1 MGIRHMKFW
10 EAYLRATSA
19 VLCSLLLTSAMAMGQ
34 SLGVDAPKA
43 VAPALVST
51 QLLQAPAGVKADWRS
66 LRGKVVVLEFWA
78 TWCAPCIGEIPI
90 LNRLADSIDPGKVQF
105 ISVDDEE
112 PAVVEKFLK
121 KKPISG
127 WVLLDTSGEMYK
139 RYGVDARPATIV
151 IGPDGKVVSTTV
163 HPEQLQRAR
172 LLALAAGKPT
182 TLEAKA
188 DAKTQAELNAGTAK
202 AFEEQAGRGG
212 ASDAK
217 ALFEISVTAG
227 DASQDTHAMMLGEGK
242 FDIMNGTP
250 KTLLAFG
257 LDIPGDRIMG
267 PTGDGVVPEKMA
279 YSLHVQAPGVD
290 AKQLQDAVIVAIASA
305 AGLHIERQT
314 KVEDVYVIQV
324 VKDAKS
330 AFAVAA
336 GQHGGFGFYSKK
348 SEQMQLINATV
359 DQLGSGLE
367 DALGTPVLN
376 ESGVSGTATAAF
388 KMAPKNIDAAKAALE
403 KELGLTLVAAQRPVD
418 RLMVSA
424 APKSETPAAVAAA
437 K

>member
-1 MGIRHMKFW
+1 MK
-10 EAYLRATSA
+10 LTSA
-19 VLCSLLLTSAMAMGQ
+19 AVCSLLLLASAIAMGQ
-34 SLGVDAPKA
+34 SLSGDAPKVGA
-43 VAPALVST
+43 AAPALTST
-51 QLLQAPAGVKADWRS
+51 QLLQAPAGAKADLRS

-90 LNRLADSIDPGKVQF
+90 LNRLADSIDPRKVQF

-139 RYGVDARPATIV
+139 RYGVAARPATIV
-151 IGPDGKVVSTTV
+151 IGPNGKVVSTNV

-172 LLALAAGKPT
+172 LLTLAAGKPT
-182 TLEAKA
+182 TLDAKA
-188 DAKTQAELNAGTAK
+188 DAKTEAELKAGTAK

-212 ASDAK
+212 GDADAK
-217 ALFEISVTAG
+217 ALFEISITAG
-227 DASQDTHAMMLGEGK
+227 DASQDTHAMMLGAGK

-257 LDIPGDRIMG
+257 LDMPGDRIVDQ
-267 PTGDGVVPEKMA
+267 TVDAAETADAEKKTA
-279 YSLHVQAPGVD
+279 YSLHVHAPGVD
-290 AKQLQDAVIVAIASA
+290 AKQLGDAVMVAVGSAS
-305 AGLHIERQT
+305 GLHIERQT
-314 KVEDVYVIQV
+314 KTEDVYLIQP
-324 VKDAKS
+324 VKDAKN
-330 AFAVAA
+330 AFAVTE
-336 GQHGGFGFYSKK
+336 GPHGGFGFYSKK

-359 DQLGSGLE
+359 DQLASGLE

-376 ESGVSGTATAAF
+376 ESGIAGTANAAF
-388 KMAPKNIDAAKAALE
+388 KMAPKDVEAAKAVLE

-418 RLMVSA
+418 RLIVTAVPKSDSA
-424 APKSETPAAVAAA
+424 APATAA

>member
-1 MGIRHMKFW
+1 
-10 EAYLRATSA
+10 
-19 VLCSLLLTSAMAMGQ
+19 MALGQ
-34 SLGVDAPKA
+34 LDAGAPKVEA
-43 VAPALVST
+43 AAPALVST
-51 QLLQAPAGVKADWRS
+51 QLLQAPAGAKADWRS

-90 LNRLADSIDPGKVQF
+90 LNRLADSIDPAKVQF
-105 ISVDDEE
+105 ISVDDED

-139 RYGVDARPATIV
+139 RYGVAARPATIV
-151 IGPDGKVVSTTV
+151 VGPNGKVVSTNV

-182 TLEAKA
+182 TLEAKV
-188 DAKTQAELNAGTAK
+188 DAKTQAELDTGTAK
-202 AFEEQAGRGG
+202 AFAEQAGRGG
-212 ASDAK
+212 GDADAK

-227 DASQDTHAMMLGEGK
+227 DASQDTHAMMLGAGS

-250 KTLLAFG
+250 ETLLQFG
-257 LDIPGDRIMG
+257 LDMPGDRIVDQ
-267 PTGDGVVPEKMA
+267 TGDATKKDDAEKKTA
-279 YSLHVQAPGVD
+279 YSLHVHAPGVD
-290 AKQLQDAVIVAIASA
+290 ARRLQDAVIIAIASA
-305 AGLHIERQT
+305 AGLEIERQT
-314 KVEDVYVIQV
+314 KTEDVYVIEP

-330 AFAVAA
+330 AFAVTD
-336 GQHGGFGFYSKK
+336 GPHGGFGFYSKK
-348 SEQMQLINATV
+348 DEKMQLINATV
-359 DQLGSGLE
+359 DQLASGLE

-376 ESGVSGTATAAF
+376 ESGVAGTASAAF
-388 KMAPKNIDAAKAALE
+388 RLAPKDVEAAKAVLE

-418 RLMVSA
+418 RLIVTA
-424 APKSETPAAVAAA
+424 APKSDSAAPVTAA